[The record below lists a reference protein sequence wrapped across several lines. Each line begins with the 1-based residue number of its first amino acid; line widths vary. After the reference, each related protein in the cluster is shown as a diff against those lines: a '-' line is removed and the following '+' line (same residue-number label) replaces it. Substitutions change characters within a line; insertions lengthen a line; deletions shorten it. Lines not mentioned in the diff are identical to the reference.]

1 MSFGKRP
8 STTVAAP
15 VHEGV
20 VTTTPQPEPHGRRKV
35 FPDEVW
41 NGKSGEML
49 RMLGMSPDD
58 ESNLVPN
65 AASISA
71 AIERSKAA
79 HDVALAE
86 AEKRVRSTLPSAQ
99 IRPFFL
105 VPDAVWNGPGGT
117 FLMTTLE
124 LYPYDAWN
132 VIYLAADERTAIVL
146 DLAPHPGKDV
156 PAFVQASQEFMT
168 TAMAHMEKVR
178 VQVERTQK
186 WAAFIEA
193 QDDVRERVK
202 AMAML
207 FARRMAEAWAENG
220 PSRGGRAH

>member
-8 STTVAAP
+8 STNASA
-15 VHEGV
+15 EK
-20 VTTTPQPEPHGRRKV
+20 QADPHGRRKV
-35 FPDEVW
+35 FPDEIW
-41 NGKSGEML
+41 DGPNGHVL
-49 RMLGMSPDD
+49 RALGFSPDD

-65 AASISA
+65 GASLNA

-79 HDVALAE
+79 HETAYAE
-86 AEKRVRSTLPSAQ
+86 AVKRVRSTMPSAE

-105 VPDAVWNGPGGT
+105 IPDAVWNGPGGV

-132 VIYLAADERTAIVL
+132 VIYLAADERTAMVL

-156 PAFVQASQEFMT
+156 PAFVKASQEFMT
-168 TAMAHMEKVR
+168 TAMAHMDKVR
-178 VQVERTQK
+178 DQVERTQK
-186 WAAFIEA
+186 WAAFSDA
-193 QDDVRERVK
+193 QDDLRDRVK
-202 AMAML
+202 GIALL

-220 PSRGGRAH
+220 PNRGARAH

>member
-8 STTVAAP
+8 STTVSAP
-15 VHEGV
+15 SHEGSV
-20 VTTTPQPEPHGRRKV
+20 SQAPQPDPHGRRKV
-35 FPDEVW
+35 FPDEIW
-41 NGKSGEML
+41 QGEHGDML

-65 AASISA
+65 ASSLNN

-79 HDVALAE
+79 HDAAYAE
-86 AEKRVRSTLPSAQ
+86 AMQRVRSTMPSAE

-105 VPDAVWNGPGGT
+105 IPDGVWNGPGGT

-132 VIYLAADERTAIVL
+132 VIYLAADERTAMVL
-146 DLAPHPGKDV
+146 DLAPHPGRDV
-156 PAFVQASQEFMT
+156 PAFVQASQEFMA

-178 VQVERTQK
+178 QQVERTQK
-186 WAAFIEA
+186 WAAFGDA
-193 QDDVRERVK
+193 QDDLRGRVK

-207 FARRMAEAWAENG
+207 FARRMAEAWAENS
-220 PSRGGRAH
+220 PTRGGRAH

>member
-8 STTVAAP
+8 STTVSAP
-15 VHEGV
+15 THDGV
-20 VTTTPQPEPHGRRKV
+20 AKPSPQPDPHGRRKV

-41 NGKSGEML
+41 DGKNGEML

-65 AASISA
+65 AASLNA

-132 VIYLAADERTAIVL
+132 VIYLAADERTALVL

-156 PAFVQASQEFMT
+156 PAFVQASLEFMT

-178 VQVERTQK
+178 GQVERTQK
-186 WAAFIEA
+186 WAAFSEA
-193 QDDVRERVK
+193 QDDMRERVK
-202 AMAML
+202 AMALL

-220 PSRGGRAH
+220 PSRGARAH

>member
-8 STTVAAP
+8 STLVSAPTREGTVSQ
-15 VHEGV
+15 E
-20 VTTTPQPEPHGRRKV
+20 PQTDPHARRKV

-41 NGKSGEML
+41 NGPQGEML

-65 AASISA
+65 ASSLNA
-71 AIERSKAA
+71 AIDRSRAA
-79 HDVALAE
+79 HEIAYAE
-86 AEKRVRSTLPSAQ
+86 AVQRVRSTMPSAE

-105 VPDAVWNGPGGT
+105 VPDAVWNGPGGA
-117 FLMTTLE
+117 FLMATLE

-132 VIYLAADERTAIVL
+132 VVYLAADERTALVL

-168 TAMAHMEKVR
+168 SAMAHMEKVR
-178 VQVERTQK
+178 TQVERTQK
-186 WAAFIEA
+186 WGAFGDA
-193 QDDVRERVK
+193 QDDLRDRVK

-207 FARRMAEAWAENG
+207 FARRMAEAWAENS
-220 PSRGGRAH
+220 PNRGGRAH

>member
-8 STTVAAP
+8 STSGSAP
-15 VHEGV
+15 ASA
-20 VTTTPQPEPHGRRKV
+20 QPEPARPDPHGRRKV

-41 NGKSGEML
+41 NGPHGEML

-65 AASISA
+65 GASLNA

-79 HDVALAE
+79 HETAFAE
-86 AEKRVRSTLPSAQ
+86 AVLRVRSTMPSAE

-105 VPDAVWNGPGGT
+105 IPDAVWNGPGGV

-132 VIYLAADERTAIVL
+132 VIYLAADERTALVL

-156 PAFVQASQEFMT
+156 PAFVQASQQFMT

-178 VQVERTQK
+178 GQVERTEK
-186 WAAFIEA
+186 WAAFGEA
-193 QDDVRERVK
+193 QNDMRERVK
-202 AMAML
+202 AMALL
-207 FARRMAEAWAENG
+207 FARRMAEAWAENS
-220 PSRGGRAH
+220 PHRGASAH